1 MQFLPYLV
9 VVAAILLFLVL
20 PTWRQLR
27 REEAKARKL
36 QEEARA
42 QGLHEP
48 ASIRPQVDLTRCFG
62 SQACI
67 RACPEQT
74 VLQLIDGAAQIVHGS
89 SCIGHGACLAACPG
103 GAVTLVFGSE
113 TRGVHLPAV
122 GPDFCSNVPGLYIAG
137 ELGGMGLIANAVQQG
152 VEALGNLAADLP
164 PRPEGGVDVVVV
176 GAGPAG
182 LAAALAAK
190 ARGLEYVLLE
200 QEEFGGAIRHYP
212 RQKIVMTRP
221 MKLPGYRKL
230 KLSRAS
236 KEELIAILEDVVAS
250 TGLKIDEH
258 EGVEAVQR
266 QRDGTFVVDTSRRE
280 LRASRVLLAVGRRGT
295 PRRLGKP
302 GEELDKVAYRLID
315 AERYQHA
322 HLLVVGGGDSAVE
335 AACDLAEQP
344 GNRVTLSYRRD
355 AISRPRRDN
364 RRRLERAVEA
374 GELTLL
380 LQSEV
385 ASIAEDRVLLEQGGE
400 EVVLPNDYVFVFAG
414 GVLPAEFL
422 ASAGIRLET
431 HYGAR
436 IETGADPDVPDLSPS
451 GEAASA
457 K

>member
-1 MQFLPYLV
+1 MAYV
-9 VVAAILLFLVL
+9 IVIACILLFLVL

-27 REEAKARKL
+27 REEARARQL

-48 ASIRPQVDLTRCFG
+48 TSIRPHVDLTRCFG

-74 VLQLIDGAAQIVHGS
+74 VLQLIDGGAQIVHGS
-89 SCIGHGACLAACPG
+89 SCIGHGACVAACPG

-190 ARGLEYVLLE
+190 QRGLEYVLLE
-200 QEEFGGAIRHYP
+200 QDEFGGAIRHYP

-230 KLSRAS
+230 RFTRAA
-236 KEELIAILEDVVAS
+236 KEELIAILEDVVAT
-250 TGLKIDEH
+250 TGLRIDEQ
-258 EGVEAVQR
+258 EGVESVQR
-266 QRDGTFVVDTSRRE
+266 QPDGTFVVRTGRRE

-295 PRRLGKP
+295 PRRLGVP
-302 GEELDKVAYRLID
+302 GEGLDKVAYRLLD
-315 AERYQHA
+315 PDRYQHA
-322 HLLVVGGGDSAVE
+322 HLLVVGGGDSALE
-335 AACDLAEQP
+335 AACALAEQP
-344 GNRVTLSYRRD
+344 GTRVTLSYRRD

-364 RRRLERAVEA
+364 RRRLEAMERA
-374 GELTLL
+374 GELTVLL
-380 LQSEV
+380 ASTV
-385 ASIAEDRVLLEQGGE
+385 VSIAEDRVVLEQRAE
-400 EVVLPNDYVFVFAG
+400 QIVLPNDQVFVFAG
-414 GVLPAEFL
+414 GILPAEFL
-422 ASAGIRLET
+422 SKAGIRLET
-431 HYGAR
+431 HFGTR
-436 IETGADPDVPDLSPS
+436 IEAPEAGGGAP
-451 GEAASA
+451 AR
-457 K
+457 